1 MDKLITHTIKHN
13 GEARGLAVII
23 TNDYMNGISN
33 QRRLYGAIKDAEAIR
48 KTFEHL
54 NFAIIDRRNAT
65 KVEMKSLIIAVAE
78 YEHYPKKYDCFAVV
92 FAGHGSGKP
101 MILSSDDEEVDLNE
115 ELITPLDSEPLRGI
129 PKLIFID
136 ACRIKIEGDTDNPLI
151 VKDDFLVAYSTR
163 YGEVANEDKAGG
175 IWMQKLAAELRS
187 SHKSVPCIIAE
198 VNKAV
203 RSSNQGAQLI
213 NTTVSIELQG

>member
-1 MDKLITHTIKHN
+1 MNELVKETVKDN
-13 GEARGLAVII
+13 DAARGLVII
-23 TNDYMNGISN
+23 ISNDYMNGVSN
-33 QRRLYGAIKDAEAIR
+33 QRRLYGAIKDADVIR
-48 KTFEHL
+48 ETFKYL

-65 KVEMKSLIIAVAE
+65 KVETQSLIIAVAN

-101 MILSSDDEEVDLNE
+101 MILSSDDKEVDLNE
-115 ELITPLDSEPLRGI
+115 ELLKPLDSEPLHNI

-136 ACRIKIEGDTDNPLI
+136 ACRSHVEGDKDNPLI

-163 YGEVANEDKAGG
+163 YGEAANEDRAGG
-175 IWMQKLAAELRS
+175 IWMQKLAAELKS
-187 SHKSVPCIIAE
+187 SPKSVPAIITD

-203 RSSNQGAQLI
+203 RSAKQGAQLI
-213 NTTVSIELQG
+213 NTTVDIQLQG

>member
-1 MDKLITHTIKHN
+1 MAELIRQTVRAN
-13 GEARGLAVII
+13 GDARGLAVII

-33 QRRLYGAIKDAEAIR
+33 QRRLYGAIKDAEAMR
-48 KTFEHL
+48 ETFKSL

-65 KVEMKSLIIAVAE
+65 KVEMKSLIIAVAD
-78 YEHYPKKYDCFAVV
+78 YDYYPQKYDCFAIV

-115 ELITPLDSEPLRGI
+115 ELITPLDSEPLCGI

-136 ACRIKIEGDTDNPLI
+136 ACRINVDDTDNPLI

-163 YGEVANEDKAGG
+163 YGEAANEDKAGG

-187 SHKSVPCIIAE
+187 SQKSVPCIIAE

-203 RSSNQGAQLI
+203 RSAKQGAQLI
-213 NTTVSIELQG
+213 NTTVSIVLQG